1 MAEKR
6 NFDLTS
12 YQRIKENL
20 IAKNEDAWN
29 EHRLGYHRDLKNLK
43 NYTLDEVDK
52 IINSNNLEEQK
63 KLSRNYFLKDGFYRR
78 IILHYATLLTYS
90 GLLIPNPKY
99 GKQLSTPHIEKRYY
113 SAMDYID
120 NNFTSDLFVS
130 WSTQILTDGAF
141 YGILIKV
148 DKNDFSLLSLPN
160 CYCRTRFKDMA
171 GRDIVEFDVKYFNSI
186 QDEEDRKKALLVYP
200 KFVSKHYQAYK
211 KGLTNSSWIK
221 IPTEIGVCFYITEDE
236 RPLFLNVIPATIQY
250 DSAVD
255 TERERDLEEIR
266 KIIVQKVPHLND
278 GTLLFEPDEAAEMHT
293 GAVSMMK
300 GNKNV
305 SVLTT
310 YTDVDAI
317 VSKTGADT
325 ASNSITVMKQN
336 IYSEAGASAEIFS
349 PSGVQAVGNSISNDT
364 ALMMIIANKFSN
376 FITNVL
382 NNIFGNGNI
391 TFRYKFLPVNYYQ
404 RSDYITDSLKMAQSG
419 YSWLIPNAA
428 MGMSQK
434 ELIDIKEL
442 ENEVLKLR
450 DVLIP
455 LSSSYT
461 QSGNAQQDDEGGAP
475 EKKLEEK
482 AEKTIA
488 NEDSINNQGGSN

>member
-1 MAEKR
+1 MDEKR

-12 YQRIKENL
+12 YQRAKETL

-29 EHRLGYHRDLKNLK
+29 EHRYGYHRDLQGLK
-43 NYTLDEVDK
+43 NYTLEEVDR

-78 IILHYATLLTYS
+78 IILYYATLLTYN
-90 GLLIPNPKY
+90 GLLIPNPKN
-99 GKQLSTPHIEKRYY
+99 GKKLSTPHIEKRYY
-113 SAMDYID
+113 SAMDYVD
-120 NNFTSDLFVS
+120 DNFTSDLFVS

-160 CYCRTRFKDMA
+160 CYCRTRFKDVA

-186 QDEEDRKKALLVYP
+186 QDSEDRKKALLVYP
-200 KFVSKHYQAYK
+200 KFVSKHYQAYR
-211 KGLTNSSWIK
+211 KGLTKSSWVK
-221 IPTEIGVCFYITEDE
+221 IPTDVGICFNITEDE
-236 RPLFLNVIPATIQY
+236 RPLFLNIIPATIQY

-266 KIIVQKVPHLND
+266 KIIVQKVPHLSD

-325 ASNSITVMKQN
+325 ASNSIMIMRQN

-349 PSGVQAVGNSISNDT
+349 PSGVQSVATSISNDT
-364 ALMMIIANKFSN
+364 ALMMILANKFSN
-376 FITNVL
+376 FITRIINS
-382 NNIFGNGNI
+382 IFGNGNI
-391 TFRYKFLPVNYYQ
+391 DFRYKIFPVNYYQ
-404 RSDYITDSLKMAQSG
+404 RSDFITDSLKMAQAG
-419 YSWLIPNAA
+419 YSWLLPNMAI
-428 MGMSQK
+428 GMTQK
-434 ELIDIKEL
+434 ELINIKEL
-442 ENEVLKLR
+442 ENEVLSLK
-450 DVLIP
+450 DILIP

-461 QSGNAQQDDEGGAP
+461 QSGAQQDDEGGAP
-475 EKKLEEK
+475 EKKLEDK
-482 AEKTIA
+482 AEKTIE